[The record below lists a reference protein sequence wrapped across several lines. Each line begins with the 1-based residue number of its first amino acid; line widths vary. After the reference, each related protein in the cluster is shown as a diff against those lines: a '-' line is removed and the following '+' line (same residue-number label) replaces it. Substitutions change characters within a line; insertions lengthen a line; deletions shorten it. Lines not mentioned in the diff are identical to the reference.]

1 MYGKPS
7 ALQRHGKK
15 INKKLQEEHVDPP
28 PSAKGEKHTQKA
40 LSVDARALF
49 LLEATCCTV
58 W

>member
-1 MYGKPS
+1 M
-7 ALQRHGKK
+7 AKK
-15 INKKLQEEHVDPP
+15 INKRLQEEHVDPP